1 MRPDDA
7 TLAARPQLFRYARS
21 TVPTTVFA
29 ILSVLA
35 LVGLVLVLANFEAIR
50 DDASD
55 MTGRRS
61 GLRGI
66 VAPALV
72 LVTAFFTVAFAWVA
86 IGGSHRW
93 ERVETGTRL
102 KPRYFFVAGGPDVA
116 DALHARFATG
126 DPAQYLPVPNH
137 KKGGIRVAVYRA
149 DADRLAY
156 VTIQNG
162 KGSQAP
168 SWPLITMRDR
178 AFVDLKRLAP
188 EDFSRRAGGAGTIDP
203 TLLG

>member
-7 TLAARPQLFRYARS
+7 TLAARPQLFRFARA
-21 TVPTTVFA
+21 TGRTAVFA
-29 ILSVLA
+29 VLALLA
-35 LVGLVLVLANFEAIR
+35 LVGLVLVLVNFESIR
-50 DDASD
+50 DSAGD

-61 GLRGI
+61 GLRGV

-72 LVTAFFTVAFAWVA
+72 LISAFFAFVFAWIA
-86 IGGSHRW
+86 ISGSHRW

-102 KPRYFFVAGGPDVA
+102 TARHFVVAGGPDVA
-116 DALHARFATG
+116 DAMHARFATG

-137 KKGGIRVAVYRA
+137 KKGSIRVSVYRA
-149 DADRLAY
+149 DADRLAF

-162 KGSQAP
+162 AGAKAP
-168 SWPLITMRDR
+168 SWPLITLRDR

-188 EDFSRRAGGAGTIDP
+188 EDFSRRPSGSGTIDP

>member
-7 TLAARPQLFRYARS
+7 TLAARPQQFRYARAKAR
-21 TVPTTVFA
+21 TVVFA
-29 ILSVLA
+29 VLALIA

-72 LVTAFFTVAFAWVA
+72 LISAFFAFVFVWIA
-86 IGGSHRW
+86 ISGSHRW
-93 ERVETGTRL
+93 QRVETGTPL
-102 KPRYFFVAGGPDVA
+102 KARHFIVSGGPDVA

-149 DADRLAY
+149 DADRLAF

-162 KGSQAP
+162 KGSNAP
-168 SWPLITMRDR
+168 SWPLITLRDR

-188 EDFSRRAGGAGTIDP
+188 EDFSRRASGAGTIDP